1 MADYSQRVIVNGS
14 ELSLTRDVNMS
25 FVALEKFD
33 PIHDPEP
40 APQQQVHVIDFDYVR
55 EEIVFSSSHRFTRIL
70 SAEDAEEITQ
80 RSQSRLRISANL
92 NFSPRLSA

>member
-1 MADYSQRVIVNGS
+1 
-14 ELSLTRDVNMS
+14 MS

-55 EEIVFSSSHRFTRIL
+55 EEIPCSVLIWKNFFEL
-70 SAEDAEEITQ
+70 LAQ
-80 RSQSRLRISANL
+80 RAPRKNL
-92 NFSPRLSA
+92 EHEVAAL

>member
-14 ELSLTRDVNMS
+14 ELSLTRDLNMS

-40 APQQQVHVIDFDYVR
+40 APQQQVHVIDFDYVM
-55 EEIVFSSSHRFTRIL
+55 EEILIQF
-70 SAEDAEEITQ
+70 
-80 RSQSRLRISANL
+80 
-92 NFSPRLSA
+92 

>member
-1 MADYSQRVIVNGS
+1 MVWMTTAKRVIVNGS
-14 ELSLTRDVNMS
+14 ELSLTRDINMS

-55 EEIVFSSSHRFTRIL
+55 EEIFVQFSLREFFEL
-70 SAEDAEEITQ
+70 FSAEDAEKITQ
-80 RSQSRLRISANL
+80 REWPSL
-92 NFSPRLSA
+92 